1 MPQMLHRTKNIAIV
15 GQPTEQTPNT
25 FSIVDAT
32 EKVMDPEIVD
42 STLLPSQRN
51 IDMELTMDDPR
62 EMKASPQLEMDNEE
76 EMSFMLKYAHLMPTA
91 KSLDPENESDEDELS
106 SSEEVVDK
114 EFNKMEFLNKF
125 QKGMTKSI
133 TKLIEQPAKTCG
145 NKEHRK
151 KNQHDREVKPRKHHR
166 YG

>member
-76 EMSFMLKYAHLMPTA
+76 EAQFLTKYAHLVPTA
-91 KSLDPENESDEDELS
+91 KSPDPESEEDKLS
-106 SSEEVVDK
+106 SSED
-114 EFNKMEFLNKF
+114 L
-125 QKGMTKSI
+125 SI
-133 TKLIEQPAKTCG
+133 NNST
-145 NKEHRK
+145 K
-151 KNQHDREVKPRKHHR
+151 KNSYLDYKQA
-166 YG
+166 